1 MVAGATDPCP
11 GRDRWR
17 GAHPLHD
24 LPSARHGRRSDRRP
38 RRRAAAHAVPAPAGA
53 VGLRPRPRGDE
64 PPARTRSLSRPGRS
78 LAARACRPGALLR
91 LHRRLP
97 GRERRRLRRNDA
109 TGRPS
114 GFRLR
119 LLLQVQPPAGH
130 ARLGDARPGARSGE
144 VRAAR
149 RPAGAARPAGARLQ
163 HLQGWCHRP
172 GAVRRDRPQARPDR
186 RQDAVVAVGLCRRQ
200 PAADRPYRR
209 GATHRGPCQ
218 QPGRRDRQSRL
229 RGRRVSDTA
238 ATGRSAD
245 VRRMTFD
252 DNALLPVLY
261 GNHDRHLVR
270 IEQLANVQLSAR
282 GNHLAIAGSADD
294 AAVAH
299 KAIAGLY
306 ERLKRG
312 LSIEIADVDAAV
324 RFARTG
330 AEGGSDNDGI
340 RTRRRTVQARSP
352 GQIAYF
358 TALRERD
365 MVFALGPAGS
375 GKTYLAVAMGVSLLL
390 AGKVERIVL
399 SRPAVEAGERL
410 GFLPG
415 DMKEKIDPYLRP
427 LYDALHDM
435 LPAEQIANRMESG
448 EIEIAP
454 LAFMR
459 GRTLAHCFVILDE
472 AQNTTP
478 MQMRMFLTRL
488 GEGSR
493 MVITGDPSQTDL
505 PGGQKSGL
513 ADAVDTLKDVEG
525 VRFIRLTSKDVVRHD
540 LVTRIVEA
548 YDARDKKAK
557 PDNR

>member
-1 MVAGATDPCP
+1 MSDSTA
-11 GRDRWR
+11 
-17 GAHPLHD
+17 
-24 LPSARHGRRSDRRP
+24 SA
-38 RRRAAAHAVPAPAGA
+38 A
-53 VGLRPRPRGDE
+53 
-64 PPARTRSLSRPGRS
+64 
-78 LAARACRPGALLR
+78 
-91 LHRRLP
+91 
-97 GRERRRLRRNDA
+97 
-109 TGRPS
+109 GRP
-114 GFRLR
+114 
-119 LLLQVQPPAGH
+119 
-130 ARLGDARPGARSGE
+130 
-144 VRAAR
+144 
-149 RPAGAARPAGARLQ
+149 
-163 HLQGWCHRP
+163 
-172 GAVRRDRPQARPDR
+172 
-186 RQDAVVAVGLCRRQ
+186 
-200 PAADRPYRR
+200 
-209 GATHRGPCQ
+209 
-218 QPGRRDRQSRL
+218 
-229 RGRRVSDTA
+229 
-238 ATGRSAD
+238 AD

-252 DNALLPVLY
+252 DNALLAMLY
-261 GNHDRHLVR
+261 GNHDRNLVR

-282 GNHLAIAGSADD
+282 GNQLAIAGTADD

-312 LSIEIADVDAAV
+312 LSIEMADVDAAV
-324 RFARTG
+324 RFAGTG
-330 AEGGSDNDGI
+330 GGADGGGDEGI

-352 GQIAYF
+352 GQRAYLA
-358 TALRERD
+358 ALRERD

-415 DMKEKIDPYLRP
+415 DMREKIDPYLRP

-435 LPAEQIANRMESG
+435 LPAEQIANRLESG

-459 GRTLAHCFVILDE
+459 GRTLSHCYVILDE

-505 PGGQKSGL
+505 PGGQRSGV
-513 ADAVDTLKDVEG
+513 ADAVETLRSVDG
-525 VRFIRLTSKDVVRHD
+525 VRFVRLGAQDVVRHD

-548 YDARDKKAK
+548 YDARDKKNK
-557 PDNR
+557 SDGR